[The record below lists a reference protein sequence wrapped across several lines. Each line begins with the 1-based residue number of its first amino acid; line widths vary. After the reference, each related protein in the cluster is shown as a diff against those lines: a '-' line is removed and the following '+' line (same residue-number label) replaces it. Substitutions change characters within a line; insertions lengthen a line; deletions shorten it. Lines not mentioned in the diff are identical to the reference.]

1 MNVCVVAFYSAYGD
15 NPLTRLSDLLHIFE
29 PLTEEIFLITGGV
42 PQDMSLNEKVHLT
55 SIEYWSK
62 SRLMPARVLKQL
74 TTQLTISW
82 HLLKSSRHID
92 LIFWGIGAHVLI
104 IPMILAKLM
113 RKKTILFIAF
123 KSNEVL
129 TREFGA
135 QGFILPQIYKV
146 LEGMSY
152 ALCHIIVVNSTEL
165 LEQPQLDKHKDKTF
179 PLASPIR
186 FIDTNLF
193 KIVKPLKPRAKR
205 IGYVGRLSEEK
216 GVVNLIKAI
225 PLVLGQQK
233 ELEFIIVGDGPQY
246 KEIVEMVEEG
256 NLSSVV
262 KFTGWVSHAELPK
275 HMNEMQLLIIPSLT
289 EGLPTIA
296 LEAMACGTPVIATS
310 VGGVPELIRD
320 GETGFIL
327 EDNSPQTIA
336 QGIIRVLSYPNLDE
350 VVRNAHTL
358 IEKEYTHEAT
368 TERFRKLIASLTNP
382 H

>member
-1 MNVCVVAFYSAYGD
+1 MKICLLAFYTPYGD

-29 PLTEEIFLITGGV
+29 PLVEEIFVITENV
-42 PQDMSLNEKVHLT
+42 LQDVQPDKKVHPINVKYST
-55 SIEYWSK
+55 K
-62 SRLMPARVLKQL
+62 NRLMLAKVLRQL
-74 TTQLTISW
+74 MAQLTISW
-82 HLLKSSRHID
+82 HLLKISQQIG
-92 LIFWGIGAHVLI
+92 LIFLGISTHSLI
-104 IPMILAKLM
+104 IPMILAKLR
-113 RKKTILFIAF
+113 RKKTILLIGSERS
-123 KSNEVL
+123 KTL
-129 TREFGA
+129 TRAFGMK
-135 QGFILPQIYKV
+135 GFIPSQIYKIV
-146 LEGMSY
+146 EDLSY
-152 ALCHIIVVNSTEL
+152 SLCHTIVVNSTEL
-165 LEQPQLDKHKDKTF
+165 LNQPELIKHRNKAF
-179 PLASPIR
+179 PLSCPIR

-193 KIVKPLKPRAKR
+193 KMSKPLKQRAKR
-205 IGYVGRLSEEK
+205 IGFIGRLSEEK

-225 PLVLGQQK
+225 PLVLDRQG
-233 ELEFIIVGDGPQY
+233 ELEFTIIGDGPQY
-246 KEIVEMVEEG
+246 KDIMEMVEEG

-296 LEAMACGTPVIATS
+296 LEAMACGTPVLATS
-310 VGGVPELIRD
+310 VGGVPEIIRD
-320 GETGFIL
+320 GKTGFIM

-358 IEKEYTHEAT
+358 IEKEYTHEAI

>member
-1 MNVCVVAFYSAYGD
+1 MNVCLVAFYSAYGD
-15 NPLTRLSDLLHIFE
+15 NPLTRLSDLISIYE
-29 PLTEEIFLITGGV
+29 PLAEEIFVITGNFS
-42 PQDMSLNEKVHLT
+42 QDFYPSKKVRLLK
-55 SIEYWSK
+55 IDYYSK

-92 LIFWGIGAHVLI
+92 LIFWGIGAHVLT

-123 KSNEVL
+123 KSSEVL
-129 TREFGA
+129 TRLFGV

-193 KIVKPLKPRAKR
+193 KITKPLKQRPKR
-205 IGYVGRLSEEK
+205 IGFVGRLSEEK
-216 GVVNLIKAI
+216 GVANLIKAV

-246 KEIVEMVEEG
+246 KEIMEMVEEG

-275 HMNEMQLLIIPSLT
+275 HMNEMQLMVLPSFT

-296 LEAMACGTPVIATS
+296 IEAMACGTPVLATS
-310 VGGVPELIRD
+310 VGGVPEIIKDRK
-320 GETGFIL
+320 TGFIM
-327 EDNSPQTIA
+327 EDNSPQAIA

-358 IEKEYTHEAT
+358 IEKEYTHEAA